1 MTSYESIYG
10 GGDDTFMPKYNA
22 TGYQMEVRGIGMSTD
37 PRTAN
42 QLGELNLRMN
52 PGMKHIEVGA
62 IQGDVMESIPE
73 QHLDEIRRL
82 AKMAGVKPSFHAP
95 IIEASGVGE
104 RGWEEA
110 NRVGAEQQLKSAISR
125 SHKVDPNGNISVTVH
140 STGSLPEMESKIIKE
155 VIVDGKPKK
164 VEEETGVWI
173 INSKNGQTNF
183 IPPQERFFP
192 EEGKE
197 TFEGKQ
203 IKFDYDKEL
212 DKINEDTWSS
222 ELSGVNRYAEFGDQE
237 LRHAKSIIPNEE
249 LFSKIASGKI
259 NFNKLDE
266 KEELEK
272 QTLKQAHRNITSGQ
286 IYLRDSYKQ
295 MKNLFDNAWASKN
308 ISTKDKEKLR
318 AFGEKIAP
326 KIKPGM
332 EKDPEN
338 INVLGE
344 IIEEGLDVLGN
355 LKETPQTY
363 ERLQPFIIKKS
374 AETFANVAK
383 DVYKE
388 HGSTAPMI
396 NIENPPAGGGLSRA
410 EDLKELIVKSRDQ
423 LTKDLTKEGMDKSK
437 AKEVSEKMIGA
448 TWDVGHINMLRKKG
462 YSEKDVIEQTKIIA
476 PFVKHVHLSDN
487 FGLDHTELPMGMGNV
502 PIKEIMQKLGEKGFE
517 GSKIIEAGNWWQH
530 FAEKGGGNPFKPSLE
545 NFDSP
550 IYSSGAGHTW
560 SEMGSIP
567 GYYSGHGMIN
577 PAKHH
582 QIYGAGFEALP
593 IELGGE
599 MPGDQSRFSGAP
611 NQ

>member
-1 MTSYESIYG
+1 
-10 GGDDTFMPKYNA
+10 MPRYNP

-62 IQGDVMESIPE
+62 LQGDVMESIPE

-104 RGWEEA
+104 RGWEES
-110 NRVGAEQQLKSAISR
+110 NRIGAEQQLKSAISR
-125 SHKVDPNGNISVTVH
+125 SHKVDPDGNISVTVH
-140 STGSLPEMESKIIKE
+140 STGNLPEMESKIIKE
-155 VIVDGKPKK
+155 VRVDGKIKK

-192 EEGKE
+192 EEGKGK
-197 TFEGKQ
+197 FEGKQ
-203 IKFDYDKEL
+203 IEFDYDKEL
-212 DKINEDTWSS
+212 DKINEDNWSS
-222 ELSGVNRYAEFGDQE
+222 ELTGVNRTAEFGEHE
-237 LRHAKSIIPNEE
+237 LKQAERYIPDKE
-249 LFSKIASGKI
+249 LFSKIATGKI
-259 NFNKLDE
+259 DFNNLKESEAEE
-266 KEELEK
+266 KEM
-272 QTLKQAHRNITSGQ
+272 LKQAQRSITSGQ

-295 MKNLFDNAWASKN
+295 MKNLFDNAWEKASDE
-308 ISTKDKEKLR
+308 DKEKLK
-318 AFGEKIAP
+318 AYGEAIAP
-326 KIKPGM
+326 MIKTGM
-332 EKDPEN
+332 EKDPEK
-338 INVLGE
+338 IKVLGE
-344 IIEEGLDVLGN
+344 IVDKGLKVLGN
-355 LKETPQTY
+355 LKQTPKTF

-374 AETFANVAK
+374 AETFANVAES
-383 DVYKE
+383 VYKE
-388 HGSTAPMI
+388 HGNTAPMI

-410 EDLKELIVKSRDQ
+410 EDLKELIVESRDK
-423 LTKDLTKEGMDKSK
+423 LTKNLTAEGMDKSK
-437 AKEVSEKMIGA
+437 AKQVSEKMIGA

-530 FAEKGGGNPFKPSLE
+530 FAERGGGNPFKPTLE

-560 SEMGSIP
+560 SETGSIP
-567 GYYSGHGMIN
+567 GYYSGHGPIN
-577 PAKHH
+577 PNIHH
-582 QIYGAGFEALP
+582 RVYNAGFEALP
-593 IELGGE
+593 VELGGE
-599 MPGDQSRFSGAP
+599 MQGDQSRFAGAP